1 MQIGNG
7 YIFKNILVSV
17 DLLVVTAIKIAPI
30 ISTVIQTL
38 LMIASINVYN
48 IRNAKV
54 GIYADSTNALSQNV
68 RKMQNAIKEN
78 IVLAKPDFVYP

>member
-1 MQIGNG
+1 M
-7 YIFKNILVSV
+7 SV
-17 DLLVVTAIKIAPI
+17 DLLAVPAIKIAPI

-54 GIYADSTNALSQNV
+54 EKYAASTNALSQNV
-68 RKMQNAIKEN
+68 RTMRIVIKES
-78 IVLAKPDFVYP
+78 IVLAKPDFVFP